1 MSSIISADPAGVP
14 LITTLQDLTII
25 EAFDPGAN
33 EPKYT
38 TFYVLTPEDD
48 LFFGESPKGKRE
60 LTLEEC
66 RALLKRVDDGEIY
79 PHVPTDLPLTIAP
92 AELNGSN
99 AFIKRPGLVCYESM
113 KGTDYVPKSV
123 LDETTIMEKISKRPH
138 PNIVK
143 YHGCRV
149 NRGRIT
155 ALVLEL
161 LDQTL
166 TQFKP
171 DGKLQSLDRDKFV
184 EALQSAVDYLHSLGL
199 AHNDI
204 NPDNIMVKDGM
215 PVLIDFGSC
224 APVGQ
229 RLQSLGT
236 EGWYEELFF
245 TSQFK
250 HDIYAMGKLR
260 EWLTSST
267 EEKINMVPIIDP
279 NELITQLKAHN
290 IETEVNKGN
299 WTMAADPKKAM
310 AAIKLYTEKKQEH
323 ATKDPIADGVNEE
336 SE

>member
-1 MSSIISADPAGVP
+1 MSSIVSADRAGAP
-14 LITTLQDLTII
+14 LITSFRDLTII

-33 EPKYT
+33 KPKYT
-38 TFYVLTPEDD
+38 TFYTLTTEDE
-48 LFFGESPKGKRE
+48 LFFGESTKSKRE
-60 LTLEEC
+60 LSLEEY
-66 RALLKRVDDGEIY
+66 RALLKRVGDDEIY
-79 PHVPTDLPLTIAP
+79 PQVPAGLQLTIAP
-92 AELNGSN
+92 ADLDDSN
-99 AFIKRPGLVCYESM
+99 AFIKRPGLNCYESM
-113 KGTDYVPKSV
+113 KGTNYVPKSV
-123 LDETTIMEKISKRPH
+123 LEETTVMEQVSKTPH
-138 PNIVK
+138 PNIIK

-166 TQFKP
+166 TQFKS
-171 DGKLQSLDRDKFV
+171 DGKLQSLDKDKFV
-184 EALQSAVDYLHSLGL
+184 RALQSAVDYLHSLGL

-260 EWLTSST
+260 EWLSLS
-267 EEKINMVPIIDP
+267 
-279 NELITQLKAHN
+279 
-290 IETEVNKGN
+290 
-299 WTMAADPKKAM
+299 
-310 AAIKLYTEKKQEH
+310 
-323 ATKDPIADGVNEE
+323 NEE
-336 SE
+336 VAGADT